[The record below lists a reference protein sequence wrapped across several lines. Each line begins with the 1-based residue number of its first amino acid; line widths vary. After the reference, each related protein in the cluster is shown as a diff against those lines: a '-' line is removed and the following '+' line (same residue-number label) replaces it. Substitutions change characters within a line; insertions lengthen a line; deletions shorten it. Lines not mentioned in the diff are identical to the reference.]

1 MAIIKVHCP
10 ECHADKV
17 VKYGYLKNGEQRF
30 RCDSDN
36 CRVKT
41 FVLNYKAN
49 GRKPGIIGKIVDMTL
64 NASGIRDISRVLKI
78 SPNTVIKRL
87 KEKNKQLNQVNVE
100 YLQSIQAD
108 NGAEKVE
115 VDIVCV
121 NEAEGDEMWSFVGSK
136 KCQRWI
142 WHAIDHKSGKVL
154 AYAFGDRK
162 DDVYKELAQ
171 RLKPFGINKFYT
183 DGWGAYE
190 RIPVAKQHIVGK
202 KNTQKIE
209 RKHLTWRTRIKRLAR
224 KTICFSKT
232 ILMHDTVIG
241 LFINKFEFGVP

>member
-1 MAIIKVHCP
+1 MATIKVHCP
-10 ECHADKV
+10 ECNSDKV
-17 VKYGYLKNGEQRF
+17 VKYGYLQNGEQRF
-30 RCDSDN
+30 RCN
-36 CRVKT
+36 EAKCAMKT

-49 GRKPGIIGKIVDMTL
+49 GRKREIISKIIDLTM
-64 NASGIRDISRVLKI
+64 NSSGIRDISRSLKI
-78 SPNTVIKRL
+78 SPNTVIKRI
-87 KEKNKQLNQVNVE
+87 KAEYKNLSQVNEE
-100 YLQSIQAD
+100 YLQALQAD
-108 NGAEKVE
+108 ENQEIN

-136 KCQRWI
+136 KCQHWI
-142 WHAIDHKSGKVL
+142 WHAIDHNSGKVL
-154 AYAFGDRK
+154 AYAFGSRK
-162 DDVYKELAQ
+162 DEVYQELAQ

-224 KTICFSKT
+224 ETICFSKT
-232 ILMHDTVIG
+232 ILMHDIVFG
-241 LFINKFEFGVP
+241 LFINKFEFGAP